1 MAQKSKPIFF
11 FPLKSYAIKETPN
24 WDQVL
29 CSQSV
34 WMRDEENTLIGFSD
48 MRRICVVNI
57 TWLMLV
63 QHKLMEAMQRQNK
76 WPCQHF

>member
-1 MAQKSKPIFF
+1 MAQKSKAIFF
-11 FPLKSYAIKETPN
+11 FPLKSQAIKETPN

-34 WMRDEENTLIGFSD
+34 WMTDGEKHFSD

-63 QHKLMEAMQRQNK
+63 QHKLM
-76 WPCQHF
+76 